1 MMRCPLT
8 FYIAGWPLKDWMAGE
23 VFAYVVLIRKGWE
36 NDVGLLMHE
45 MMHVKQAA
53 AATVVGA
60 LLGYIV
66 EAELGLD
73 AVLNGALA
81 GLIVWELAY
90 KFIRRVR
97 LFAEVQA
104 YTEQMQYPD
113 RKGNNMTLETAAW
126 RLYGGG
132 KDTYGLGLTME
143 QAQAAFNFRSIRK

>member
-1 MMRCPLT
+1 MGKSDIGGSGMSYPLT

-36 NDVGLLMHE
+36 NDVGLFMHE
-45 MMHVKQAA
+45 LMHVKQAA
-53 AATVVGA
+53 AVTVVGA
-60 LLGYIV
+60 LLGYLV
-66 EAELGLD
+66 LGLD

-104 YTEQMQYPD
+104 YTEQ
-113 RKGNNMTLETAAW
+113 
-126 RLYGGG
+126 
-132 KDTYGLGLTME
+132 
-143 QAQAAFNFRSIRK
+143 